1 MRIETILALILMS
14 FWISIIVG
22 WATSYLYKLYKS

>member
-1 MRIETILALILMS
+1 MRIETILALILMA

-22 WATSYLYKLYKS
+22 WAGHYLYNLTKS